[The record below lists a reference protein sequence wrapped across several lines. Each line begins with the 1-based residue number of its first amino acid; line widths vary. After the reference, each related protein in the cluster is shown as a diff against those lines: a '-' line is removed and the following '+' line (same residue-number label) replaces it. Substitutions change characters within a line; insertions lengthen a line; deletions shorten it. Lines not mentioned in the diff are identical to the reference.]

1 VAPVGGTV
9 AVAGGVYSANWVAG
23 GAAVIY
29 PDAAHDASGAAP
41 VTFVCQG
48 SGDVTF
54 DSSAPNFTFYPG
66 VANVTFSGGCFRF
79 HVVHFGYGGYAA
91 QTRNVVVSGAKMDSF
106 ECAGCANVTIRNS
119 EVGPMV
125 ACYGAGQNVPASQ
138 KCDAGSPAERYW
150 STLPLGSSNQTFRP
164 YIHRG
169 AAGVASSVTLSG
181 DYVHDIQT
189 RNAAAMHMECLQV
202 WGVKGLVLRGNR
214 FFHCGVFDVFFSSDD
229 VEDDVTIENNFFAA
243 PVEPLDAAD
252 AGAVTGKSWRE
263 VVVKSFAGTTLS
275 NWLIRFNSFDH
286 GLSLDNSAVGQKYSN
301 ARVIGNVLGNWSY
314 CVPGVLFDYNASVRT
329 RLPCDR
335 HLRRLSS
342 FPYVRPS
349 TGNLHLARKAGLSNV
364 VPKKGRDYSIGSD
377 LDSQRRPMGSARDIG
392 ADEAR

>member
-1 VAPVGGTV
+1 
-9 AVAGGVYSANWVAG
+9 
-23 GAAVIY
+23 
-29 PDAAHDASGAAP
+29 
-41 VTFVCQG
+41 
-48 SGDVTF
+48 
-54 DSSAPNFTFYPG
+54 
-66 VANVTFSGGCFRF
+66 
-79 HVVHFGYGGYAA
+79 
-91 QTRNVVVSGAKMDSF
+91 
-106 ECAGCANVTIRNS
+106 
-119 EVGPMV
+119 
-125 ACYGAGQNVPASQ
+125 
-138 KCDAGSPAERYW
+138 
-150 STLPLGSSNQTFRP
+150 
-164 YIHRG
+164 
-169 AAGVASSVTLSG
+169 VTLSG

-314 CVPGVLFDYNASVRT
+314 CVPGVLFDYNASVGNG
-329 RLPCDR
+329 LSCDT
-335 HLRRLSS
+335 HLKMLSA
-342 FPYVRPS
+342 FPYANDA
-349 TGNLHLARKAGLSNV
+349 TGDMHTAASSPVTNA
-364 VPKKGRDYSIGSD
+364 VPAISGDYTVGTDI
-377 LDSQRRPMGSARDIG
+377 DSQARPMGSARDIG
-392 ADEAR
+392 ADESG